1 MFRYKTYKKS
11 ILMTA
16 LAILLCLVSLTGAT
30 LALFTS
36 DPDDGTIGV
45 VATAGDIEV
54 DIVDIDDKNSLKG
67 QSLLFMTTSG
77 MQNSN
82 KILFEPGATFHTQG
96 FKVKNVGNIPVKFTL
111 TVSKDDKID
120 MKEFNEAFDVWIVEE
135 NTDGTKNFDDA
146 KKIMEFS
153 GSLTVEN
160 KNDENE
166 GHLSKTYYLY
176 IKMKETVGNEFQGKS
191 YSGIGVTVY
200 AVQANGEFSN

>member
-1 MFRYKTYKKS
+1 MSEK
-11 ILMTA
+11 
-16 LAILLCLVSLTGAT
+16 
-30 LALFTS
+30 LALDKFRR
-36 DPDDGTIGV
+36 DGSTIDFYIRHGR
-45 VATAGDIEV
+45 
-54 DIVDIDDKNSLKG
+54 
-67 QSLLFMTTSG
+67 
-77 MQNSN
+77 
-82 KILFEPGATFHTQG
+82 
-96 FKVKNVGNIPVKFTL
+96 